1 MNIIVYYKMCE
12 ILELTQFTT
21 LVETLKHIATSQ
33 FKTLEILYIWPVE
46 WYSRATQIRIKISG
60 AGSVDMSTQI
70 INITF

>member
-33 FKTLEILYIWPVE
+33 FKTLEILYI
-46 WYSRATQIRIKISG
+46 
-60 AGSVDMSTQI
+60 
-70 INITF
+70 